1 MPLMLN
7 TPETA
12 RPKRIV
18 WDPKS
23 TTDAY
28 EAGLK
33 TGELLK
39 QGWTPTTSLGDS
51 EALGEM
57 VMVPPQKDANMG
69 VMRVLDESGDSRIVW
84 DRRDKN
90 QVKEAFAKF
99 KDFIVKGYRAYV
111 VRSDGS
117 KGSRLDEFDPL
128 LEEIMVGKRP
138 EEIVMVPATV
148 PG

>member
-1 MPLMLN
+1 MLMLN
-7 TPETA
+7 TPETS
-12 RPKRIV
+12 RPKRLV
-18 WDPKS
+18 WDPKNS
-23 TTDAY
+23 TDAY

-39 QGWTPTTSLGDS
+39 QGWTPTRSLS
-51 EALGEM
+51 EAEAVGEM
-57 VMVPPQKDANMG
+57 LLHPPQKDANLG
-69 VMRVLDESGDSRIVW
+69 VMRVLDENGDSRIVW

-90 QVKEAFAKF
+90 QVKEAFSKF
-99 KDFIVKGYRAYV
+99 KDFCVKGYRAYV

>member
-1 MPLMLN
+1 MLN
-7 TPETA
+7 TPETS

-39 QGWTPTTSLGDS
+39 QGWTPTTSLSDS
-51 EALGEM
+51 EVLGEM
-57 VMVPPQKDANMG
+57 VMVPPQKDENMG

-90 QVKEAFAKF
+90 QVKEAFSKF
-99 KDFIVKGYRAYV
+99 RDFITKGYRAYV
-111 VRSDGS
+111 VRSDGTR
-117 KGSRLDEFDPL
+117 GSRLDEFDPL
-128 LEEIMVGKRP
+128 LEEVMVGKRP